1 MRRASIIF
9 TVIFCVLLLLPAG
22 WETLH
27 CLRSG
32 ERFQPV
38 DLLSDTFV
46 RPYARERALACV
58 SDSALREWNS
68 VKRRGAYDEDSLDSL
83 FNLLA
88 SLKDSVTAVNSYAPL
103 DTADLELAPFAA
115 LDSALWSLSED
126 SSLVPRADSL
136 VKSVTSRY
144 GHFSALRVVQM
155 YRKHGFWTSRYL
167 RAYEHRL
174 ENENAMVVTLRPR
187 YQALLWNVFRDPG
200 EKGVRGDSDW
210 LFYREDVNYLV
221 RPSPFDRRSDSL
233 DNPVTAILDFKR
245 QLDARGI
252 RLLVVLMPGKPSV
265 YPEKLN
271 EDAAPHTGR
280 DFSHSMTVLDSLS
293 AHGVDYVN
301 LFETFT
307 QAKRQDSR
315 GNYLY
320 LDKDTHWTPR
330 GAELAA
336 QVIAKRVSEY
346 DFAKVLPVKEYADSA
361 VKVER
366 TGDIATMSG
375 LDVFK
380 TQIVTAHKVRE
391 TSGAPFKD
399 DFRASQILILGDS
412 YSRIYET
419 DSPMDAGWIAHF
431 AKDMHT
437 PVASIVS
444 DGGASTLVREK
455 LARKSRVLRNKKLV
469 IWEFVERDLRYG
481 DSGWKKIEME
491 K

>member
-9 TVIFCVLLLLPAG
+9 TVIFGILLLLPAG
-22 WETLH
+22 WEAVH

-32 ERFQPV
+32 DRFQPV
-38 DLLSDTFV
+38 DILSDTFV
-46 RPYARERALACV
+46 RPFARERTLARV
-58 SDSALREWNS
+58 SDSALWEWNS
-68 VKRRGAYDEDSLDSL
+68 VKRRKAYDEDSLDSL
-83 FNLLA
+83 FNLLT
-88 SLKDSVTAVNSYAPL
+88 SLKDSVIAVNSYAPL
-103 DTADLELAPFAA
+103 DTTDPELAPFAA

-136 VKSVTSRY
+136 VKNIASRY
-144 GHFSALRVVQM
+144 GHFSPLRLVQM

-174 ENENAMVVTLRPR
+174 ENETAIVLALRPK
-187 YQALLWNVFRDPG
+187 YQVLLWNVFRDPG
-200 EKGVRGDSDW
+200 EKGVLGNSDW

-221 RPSPFDRRSDSL
+221 RPSPFDHRSDSL
-233 DNPVTAILDFKR
+233 DKPITAILDFKR
-245 QLDARGI
+245 QLDQRGI
-252 RLLVVLMPGKPSV
+252 QLLVVLMPGKPSV

-271 EDAAPHTGR
+271 GNAAPRTGL
-280 DFSHSMTVLDSLS
+280 DFSHSMAVLDSLT
-293 AHGVDYVN
+293 AHGVDHVN
-301 LFETFT
+301 LFETFA
-307 QAKRQDSR
+307 QAKKQDSQ

-346 DFAKVLPVKEYADSA
+346 DFAAALPVKEYVDSA
-361 VKVER
+361 VKVAR

-380 TQIVTAHKVRE
+380 TQNVTAHKVRE
-391 TSGAPFKD
+391 ASGAPFKD

-455 LARKSRVLRNKKLV
+455 LARKSRVLKNKKLV
-469 IWEFVERDLRYG
+469 IWEFVERDLRFG
-481 DSGWKKIEME
+481 DSGWKKIEM
-491 K
+491 KK